1 MATKGKERSFCTGKQ
16 IKNQSKT
23 LLVSKENVSA
33 VQHNLRRFKQLCL
46 KASELHNTL
55 LTQFSP
61 PEEVQREQETW
72 FQTKKSKND
81 EFVEEISTWLNENG
95 ISCGDDDNGD
105 VHDGDVDKNAKS
117 ECQDNINPD
126 DSVSN
131 VLSK

>member
-1 MATKGKERSFCTGKQ
+1 MG
-16 IKNQSKT
+16 
-23 LLVSKENVSA
+23 SKENVSA

-72 FQTKKSKND
+72 FQTKKSNND

-105 VHDGDVDKNAKS
+105 VHDGDVDKNDDDENDDDVVDKNAKS
-117 ECQDNINPD
+117 ECQDDINPD

-131 VLSK
+131 VPSK